1 MTTFYQAAIREREK
15 KRSIPAFKLPPFLH
29 ALGKNR
35 TYTFQTV
42 YETNKRAQHTR
53 RSIRSCKSTVH
64 KIYGGNAWKKKK
76 KESRT
81 RKRKKRE
88 KGYPFENG
96 SQNGIVTHGMPR
108 LAIETG
114 AWEHDRPIHG
124 SHAIHSAT
132 VRPISGDPT
141 RATEHTVQHSNPSSR
156 PTLRKEACVV
166 LPFPHKTLSN
176 TRVHIYLNTH
186 AVVCARAY
194 ITATTTLCNTRHT
207 RVHTRG
213 LRLRKRAKEQRA
225 RRKKKEKLGLLA
237 NESKT
242 RYLEIDSVS
251 ISKVVSASPNLPRIS
266 R

>member
-1 MTTFYQAAIREREK
+1 MLSTQFSPCCEALYRVSLKYLNNVRSTMDYVKIKKKLRYPFHSTMFYQAAIRERK
-15 KRSIPAFKLPPFLH
+15 KTKHFGVQTSTIPPCTMKKLNVHVPNGLR
-29 ALGKNR
+29 NE
-35 TYTFQTV
+35 Q
-42 YETNKRAQHTR
+42 
-53 RSIRSCKSTVH
+53 KSTAH
-64 KIYGGNAWKKKK
+64 SSIYPIMQKHGAQDLWQKRVEKEEKREQNARRKK
-76 KESRT
+76 
-81 RKRKKRE
+81 KKRE
-88 KGYPFENG
+88 KGHPFENG

-176 TRVHIYLNTH
+176 TSVHIYLNTH

-207 RVHTRG
+207 RVRTRG
-213 LRLRKRAKEQRA
+213 LRLRKRAKE
-225 RRKKKEKLGLLA
+225 
-237 NESKT
+237 
-242 RYLEIDSVS
+242 
-251 ISKVVSASPNLPRIS
+251 
-266 R
+266 

>member
-1 MTTFYQAAIREREK
+1 MLSTQFSPCCEALYRVSFKYLDNVRSTMDYVKIRKKLRYPFHSTMFYQAAVREREK
-15 KRSIPAFKLPPFLH
+15 NEAFRRSNFHHSSMHYEKIERTRCKRFTRRTKEHSTLVDLSDH
-29 ALGKNR
+29 AKAQCTRSMAETRGKR
-35 TYTFQTV
+35 RK
-42 YETNKRAQHTR
+42 KRAER
-53 RSIRSCKSTVH
+53 E
-64 KIYGGNAWKKKK
+64 KKK
-76 KESRT
+76 
-81 RKRKKRE
+81 KKRE
-88 KGYPFENG
+88 KGHPFENG

-213 LRLRKRAKEQRA
+213 LRLRKRAKE
-225 RRKKKEKLGLLA
+225 
-237 NESKT
+237 
-242 RYLEIDSVS
+242 
-251 ISKVVSASPNLPRIS
+251 
-266 R
+266 

>member
-1 MTTFYQAAIREREK
+1 MSKLEKNCDIPFTRRCSIKPQFAREK
-15 KRSIPAFKLPPFLH
+15 KTKHFGVQTSTIPPCTMKKLNVHVANGLR
-29 ALGKNR
+29 NE
-35 TYTFQTV
+35 Q
-42 YETNKRAQHTR
+42 
-53 RSIRSCKSTVH
+53 KSTAH
-64 KIYGGNAWKKKK
+64 SSIYPIMQKHSAQDLWQKRVEKEEKREQNARKKK
-76 KESRT
+76 
-81 RKRKKRE
+81 KKRE
-88 KGYPFENG
+88 KGHPFENG

-213 LRLRKRAKEQRA
+213 LRLRKRAKE
-225 RRKKKEKLGLLA
+225 
-237 NESKT
+237 
-242 RYLEIDSVS
+242 
-251 ISKVVSASPNLPRIS
+251 
-266 R
+266 